1 MNELA
6 YYTEQLDKREGAMD
20 WMLTDEEIAEI
31 EHDSHD
37 ICSRC
42 EGDGQLWADGKAHY
56 PMCGLPT
63 RNCPNCDGTGR
74 VLSGNEGRD
83 VARAAARKVVE
94 WIEHNSR
101 ILDISDL
108 RTCDIDWL
116 ELGDVVVSATEVQA
130 LRQEVGLAFTCKD
143 AEEQLGEL
151 DGSAFGDE
159 TQTETRERIAREQ
172 EANQ

>member
-1 MNELA
+1 
-6 YYTEQLDKREGAMD
+6 MD

-74 VLSGNEGRD
+74 VLSGNEGRAI
-83 VARAAARKVVE
+83 ARAAARKVVE
-94 WIEHNSR
+94 WLEKDNLAGTDYIGIAKSEWMPR
-101 ILDISDL
+101 FQKVAGYRDGLMVLDCDL
-108 RTCDIDWL
+108 FVDCDKW
-116 ELGDVVVSATEVQA
+116 QA
-130 LRQEVGLAFTCKD
+130 LKQEVGL
-143 AEEQLGEL
+143 
-151 DGSAFGDE
+151 
-159 TQTETRERIAREQ
+159 
-172 EANQ
+172 